1 MQESLKS
8 SGMIKKKLKPYS
20 LEKSYLLLKKE
31 KKKFLLICH
40 LFYSNS

>member
-8 SGMIKKKLKPYS
+8 SGMTKKNLKPYS

-31 KKKFLLICH
+31 KKRNSFNMSSLL
-40 LFYSNS
+40 F

>member
-8 SGMIKKKLKPYS
+8 SGMTKKLKPYS

-31 KKKFLLICH
+31 KKRNYFNMSSLL
-40 LFYSNS
+40 F

>member
-31 KKKFLLICH
+31 KKN
-40 LFYSNS
+40 LF

>member
-8 SGMIKKKLKPYS
+8 SGMIKKKKLKPYS

-31 KKKFLLICH
+31 KKKF
-40 LFYSNS
+40 F